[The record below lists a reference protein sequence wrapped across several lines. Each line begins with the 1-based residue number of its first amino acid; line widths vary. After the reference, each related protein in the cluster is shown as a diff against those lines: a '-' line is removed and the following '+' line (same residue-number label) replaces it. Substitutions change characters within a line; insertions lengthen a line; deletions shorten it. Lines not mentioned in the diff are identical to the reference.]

1 MSQGRGDGSIRRAGK
16 RERAGPGLEE
26 TSGQKVHTHQ
36 SAATRAADLRGQKKK
51 TNTDKNHNNL
61 LLIYPLENLFP

>member
-1 MSQGRGDGSIRRAGK
+1 MGASGGQERGRELVLDWRK
-16 RERAGPGLEE
+16 RPARK
-26 TSGQKVHTHQ
+26 STHM
-36 SAATRAADLRGQKKK
+36 SAATRVADLRGQKKK

>member
-1 MSQGRGDGSIRRAGK
+1 MSQGRGEGRLSRTGEG
-16 RERAGPGLEE
+16 ERAGPGLEE

-36 SAATRAADLRGQKKK
+36 STATHVADLRRQKN

-61 LLIYPLENLFP
+61 LLIYPLENVFP